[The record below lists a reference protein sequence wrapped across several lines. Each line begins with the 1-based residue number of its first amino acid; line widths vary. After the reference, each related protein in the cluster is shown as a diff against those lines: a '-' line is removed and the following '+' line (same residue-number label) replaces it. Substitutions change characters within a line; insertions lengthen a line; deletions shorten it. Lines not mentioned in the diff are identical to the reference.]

1 VARPPPDLTAQRTRA
16 DRGALTTATDPEEM
30 TVRPDDA
37 QHLSDSEPWETGR
50 GTFAELRGSPYQQ
63 GLTQGRIAAANIAA
77 NVRITRQVAA
87 ELGGGADYQAL
98 TRANERFVR
107 EASPA
112 TLEEVA
118 GLADGAG
125 LPYPDLLALNLP
137 AVQTAHFVP
146 RECTQ
151 FVVRPPVTRDGHTYL
166 AKNRDKSRPYRQ
178 IVLRRWLD
186 RQRWV
191 VQANVAGSITW
202 PGIGINSDGLAL
214 ATSGVWSRRT
224 RIDWDSAGQ
233 AWLMLNTDLLLR
245 GCATIEDLSAAISA
259 QPRLTPELCLA
270 ADGHGAVVYE
280 ITTGEVYAKQ
290 VAGPVAVRSNHAH
303 HSSLAGDGPT
313 EAEYPS
319 TYHRWRRAD
328 AELRRRAGQWD
339 TVSLA
344 GLLADH
350 DGYPERSLCR
360 HPTGGGGHRTA
371 YSVVIDLDTRGAVAL
386 LGNPCTRLRPGP
398 SGATC
403 LRDGPGVIVLPAPGP
418 ATRPEEEG

>member
-1 VARPPPDLTAQRTRA
+1 MARPPPDLTAQQACA
-16 DRGALTTATDPEEM
+16 DGDGLATATNPEEM

-37 QHLSDSEPWETGR
+37 QQLSDSEPWETGR

-87 ELGGGADYQAL
+87 ELGGGFDHEAL

-151 FVVRPPVTRDGHTYL
+151 LVARPPVTRDGHTYL

-186 RQRWV
+186 GQRWV

-202 PGIGINSDGLAL
+202 PGIGVNSDGLAL

-224 RIDWDSAGQ
+224 QIDWDSAGR

-245 GCATIEDLSAAISA
+245 GCATIDDLSAAISA

-280 ITTGEVYAKQ
+280 ITTDQ
-290 VAGPVAVRSNHAH
+290 VSARQVTGPVAVRSNHAH
-303 HSSLAGDGPT
+303 HSSLADDGPT

-319 TYHRWRRAD
+319 TYHRWHRAD

-339 TVSLA
+339 TISLA

-350 DGYPERSLCR
+350 DGYPEQSLCR
-360 HPTGGGGHRTA
+360 HATGGSGHRTA
-371 YSVVIDLDTRGAVAL
+371 YSVVVDLDTLGAVAL
-386 LGNPCTRLRPGP
+386 IGNPCKRLRPDPDGT
-398 SGATC
+398 TC
-403 LRDGPGVIVLPAPGP
+403 LRHGPGVIVLPA
-418 ATRPEEEG
+418 ARQAARSEEEG